1 MLDRRLRPDVE
12 RGLGPVGGHLRA
24 VGVSADA
31 LTVIGLALSIG
42 TAVLI
47 ATGRLGW
54 AVAGVIAAGVADLLD
69 GAIARGSGQASP
81 RGAFFDSV
89 ADRVSDAALL
99 VGVAWYLTGEGDH
112 LPLLAMA
119 VMAASMLIS
128 YERAKAE
135 GLGFTARGGLMERAE
150 RFVALSVGLAFDI
163 LVPVLWVML
172 ALTLFTVADRFR
184 RVWQQADKP
193 PAPNAEV
200 HRRPLAMR
208 IRSERRASTTLAP
221 RWWTNRR
228 SQRERRP
235 RRSRVRRST
244 RP

>member
-1 MLDRRLRPDVE
+1 MLDRRWRSDVE
-12 RGLGPVGGHLRA
+12 RGLGPVGGRLRA

-31 LTVIGLALSIG
+31 FTIVGLVLSTS

-47 ATGRLGW
+47 ATGNLGW
-54 AVAGVIAAGVADLLD
+54 AVAGVIAAGLSDLLD
-69 GAIARGSGQASP
+69 GAIARGSGQASA

-89 ADRVSDAALL
+89 ADRASDAVLMA
-99 VGVAWYLTGEGDH
+99 GVAWHLAGESAY
-112 LPLLAMA
+112 LPLLPMG
-119 VMAASMLIS
+119 VMATSMLIS

-135 GLGFTARGGLMERAE
+135 ALGLTARGGLMERAE
-150 RFVALSVGLAFDI
+150 RFVALSIGLAFGI

-172 ALTLFTVADRFR
+172 ALTALTAVGRFR
-184 RVWQQADKP
+184 RVWRQAGKP
-193 PAPNAEV
+193 PAPVV
-200 HRRPLAMR
+200 HRRPLVA
-208 IRSERRASTTLAP
+208 RSDRRGAATIAP

-228 SQRERRP
+228 SRRERRP